1 MPSLIILGSYTDQ
14 GIQNMKDLPERLEA
28 TKEAMSAAGA
38 RLISF
43 YLTMGEYDF
52 VATTEVPDMETGA
65 RITLQVGSQGN
76 IRSSTMYAFTE
87 EETASVVG
95 GL

>member
-1 MPSLIILGSYTDQ
+1 MPSLVIMGSYTDQ

-28 TKEAMSAAGA
+28 TKAAMTAAGA

-52 VATTEVPDMETGA
+52 VATAEVPDMETGA
-65 RITLQVGSQGN
+65 RITLQTGAQGN
-76 IRSSTMYAFTE
+76 IRSKTMYAFTE
-87 EETASVVG
+87 EEAAAITS